1 MARSRYSGTPT
12 IDGRFYSSFA
22 LRPNPA
28 GLKTVDLL
36 AGVKTQEYVYKV
48 GDRLDHLA
56 AKHFGDEGYW
66 WVIALVNNI
75 VYPFASGGL
84 IPGKVLL
91 IPESVQ
97 DVLEKI
103 LR

>member
-1 MARSRYSGTPT
+1 MARSRYSGTPI
-12 IDGRFYSSFA
+12 IDGKYYATFA
-22 LRPNPA
+22 LRANPA
-28 GLKTVDLL
+28 GLKTIDLL

-48 GDRLDHLA
+48 GDRLDHLS
-56 AKHFGDEGYW
+56 AKFLGDDSYW

-75 VYPFASGGL
+75 NYPFASGGL
-84 IPGKVLL
+84 VPGTVLL

>member
-12 IDGRFYSSFA
+12 IDGKFYASFA
-22 LRPNPA
+22 LRPNPG

-36 AGVKTQEYVYKV
+36 AGVRTFEHLYAR
-48 GDRLDHLA
+48 GERLDHLA
-56 AKHFGDEGYW
+56 ARYFGDDGYW

-75 VYPFASGGL
+75 NYPFASGGL
-84 IPGKVLL
+84 VPGTVLA
-91 IPESVQ
+91 IPEQVQ
-97 DVLEKI
+97 DVLDKI